1 MEPLILE
8 TGGVLSKKL
17 SESGEN
23 IDCLFKNVEN
33 NINLEDFSI
42 QVGVLPYQGLLS
54 LLPTA
59 LWWLAA

>member
-42 QVGVLPYQGLLS
+42 QVGVPPYQGLLS

-59 LWWLAA
+59 LWWLPA